1 MADAVSFYDWCE
13 RYRPDSEEL
22 LEGNISARQ
31 SIRTWL
37 DRWES
42 GKPQKKGLLLI
53 GPPGVGKTTIARAI
67 AADKGW
73 NVIELNAS
81 DDRNAAAIRKAATRG
96 ATHRSLFHSEKSED
110 DVPKQRTIILLDEVD
125 HIGGSFTAIN
135 EARVH
140 DNMIAESTED
150 INLAGDSGGKG
161 ELLNLLQK
169 TSQPVILACNDE
181 MRFWGRGRNWKTSR
195 DKVSRLALKVDFRR
209 ADEEAKRRISRRVLQ
224 AEEISIDPGALDY
237 FVRQNPGDLRALV
250 KDLQMLAQAGSGHI
264 NLSLVREYSELTSR
278 DNSLG
283 TFPGLERLYR
293 ANTSKDAVAIV
304 RLLDKDPD
312 DMAVWVSW
320 NNSSVYSDS
329 ATVSRGAR
337 ALSICD
343 QALHVRF
350 TNRAYRSWYWGS
362 CLSSLAASV
371 IADVD
376 AGRLAISFPGN
387 LLRGREPWRRGGII
401 EKLADSCGCSRKAA
415 RQELYPPL
423 AAVHSPNVE
432 SNDTSDFT
440 LSLAYGLDG
449 EEHITLCALKPSS
462 KSSKELVGRY
472 SQAQNNILNAGLSSD
487 IDAATTRLNETT
499 AEQVAEEQDDDEEDT
514 SPGDQQ
520 TLF

>member
-1 MADAVSFYDWCE
+1 MKEV
-13 RYRPDSEEL
+13 
-22 LEGNISARQ
+22 ISV
-31 SIRTWL
+31 IGL
-37 DRWES
+37 
-42 GKPQKKGLLLI
+42 GKLGCSML
-53 GPPGVGKTTIARAI
+53 ACFAN
-67 AADKGW
+67 KGW

-96 ATHRSLFHSEKSED
+96 ATHRSLFHKDYGED
-110 DVPKQRTIILLDEVD
+110 ENSGQRTILLLDEVD

-140 DNMIAESTED
+140 ENMIADSTED

-181 MRFWGRGRNWKTSR
+181 MRFWGRGRNWRTSR
-195 DKVSRLALKVDFRR
+195 DKVLRLALKVDFRR
-209 ADEEAKRRISRRVLQ
+209 ADEEAKRRIARRVLQ
-224 AEEISIDPGALDY
+224 AEEISIDPGALDF
-237 FVRQNPGDLRALV
+237 FVRRNPGDLRALV
-250 KDLQMLAQAGSGHI
+250 KDLQMLALAGSRHI
-264 NLSLVREYSELTSR
+264 DLSLVREYSELTSR
-278 DNSLG
+278 DNYLD

-312 DMAVWVSW
+312 DMAAWVSW

-329 ATVSRGAR
+329 STVARGAR
-337 ALSICD
+337 ALSFCD
-343 QALHVRF
+343 LALHTRF

-371 IADVD
+371 VADVD
-376 AGRLAISFPGN
+376 AGRVSISFPGN
-387 LLRGREPWRRGGII
+387 LRRGREPWRRGGII
-401 EKLADSCGCSRKAA
+401 GKLADSCGCSKKAA

-432 SNDTSDFT
+432 GNDASDFT

-449 EEHITLCALKPSS
+449 DEHITLCALKPSS
-462 KSSKELVGRY
+462 RLSKELVGRY
-472 SQAQNNILNAGLSSD
+472 YQAQDIILNADVSSD
-487 IDAATTRLNETT
+487 MDTSATKFDVSTT
-499 AEQVAEEQDDDEEDT
+499 EQIAEEQDDDKEDT
-514 SPGDQQ
+514 SAGNQQ